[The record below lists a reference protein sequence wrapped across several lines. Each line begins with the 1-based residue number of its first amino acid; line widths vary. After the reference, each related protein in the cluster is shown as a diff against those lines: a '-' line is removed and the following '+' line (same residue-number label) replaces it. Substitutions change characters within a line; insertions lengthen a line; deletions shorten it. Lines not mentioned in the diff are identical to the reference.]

1 MDGIQH
7 QGIGYPMPSTSW
19 TAHDMTGVERGVTL
33 QKIGE
38 ITAAQLERIREFDI
52 PYFNSGWPLETS
64 SLDIDI
70 AKRLGVDLS
79 ILNFSVDEPE
89 VVRFASHWNG
99 QSEIEQMMIDLYPS
113 ITSHRRSMQAFESYF
128 AHEHRD
134 EMEIC
139 RAQIMVVYD
148 NPMGHRLYGRSDEG
162 VETVLAPRAGDLV
175 LLDTISTH
183 ALMPVTRGHDLG
195 AVRQAPM
202 RAVFLTI
209 DDV

>member
-7 QGIGYPMPSTSW
+7 QGAGYPMPSTPW
-19 TAHDMTGVERGVTL
+19 TVHDMTGVARAMTL

-38 ITAAQLERIREFDI
+38 ITDGQLERIRGFEI
-52 PYFNSGWPLETS
+52 PYFHAGWPLDTS
-64 SLDIDI
+64 DLDIDI

-79 ILNFSVDEPE
+79 ILDYSVDEPE
-89 VVRFASHWNG
+89 IVRFASEWNG

-113 ITSHRRSMQAFESYF
+113 ISSHRRSMQAFESYF

-148 NPMGHRLYGRSDEG
+148 NPMGHRLYSRSDDG
-162 VETVLAPRAGDLV
+162 VETVLVPRAGDLV
-175 LLDTISTH
+175 LLETISTH
-183 ALMPVTRGHDLG
+183 ALMPVTKGHDLG